1 MDYAELARELG
12 GTLTPATKA
21 QPQKFNVQTES
32 GRGVEVD
39 VRFPTAEEAA
49 APASTAA
56 PQPVDIQALAA
67 ELGGTISAPSE
78 PSTTATGLAGAATR
92 GLALPAAG
100 AAAGALIGGAASLP
114 LGGIGAIPGAIAG
127 AGAATL
133 AGLVADPVVG
143 AVNSMFGTTYTLPTD
158 ALQDLLTRVGVAEP
172 RTAAERIVQTTAA
185 GAGTAGGSVALGKTL
200 QAAAGPVTQGVGRL
214 MAAAPGLQVASG
226 ASAGAAGQ
234 IAKESGAGPVGQ
246 IAASIGGGLLPA
258 VPQIVR
264 SATQATARAVAPSG
278 AGIREQIEPTFKE
291 SVQSIKATVGEKI
304 APENQRIIKSQL
316 TQTPDSVDLVNFRLS
331 GSQVV
336 PDNEAASALKQG
348 WKEGAVASIKA
359 ATDKDRNAM
368 TKMLNIFKNGERSEK
383 YRAMNRPADILG
395 DTVQSRIDF
404 LARNN
409 KTSGM
414 AIDRIARTRLSGKT
428 VDYDPAINTFLGELG
443 KIGVKVELDEKGVAK
458 AILQGSD
465 IQGDKTAQRVLNAV
479 LERLSTAKAPDAYG
493 VHTAKRFIDTQV
505 SYGKKNMANPLT
517 SQAENVLK
525 NLRRNLNQSLGEK
538 FPLYKAANE
547 KYSDTIKA
555 LDDLQDAAGTKIDFK
570 SPNANKAL
578 GTAMRKLTSNYGT
591 RANLIDSLDQ
601 ANQVSSKYGM
611 KLDDDIVNQLIFV
624 NELDRMFGAAAQT
637 SLKGQ
642 QAEALETGVDIARGR
657 LAGRAFDL
665 LAEKA
670 ENLRGINRENA
681 VKTMEEVL
689 KRKGQNQ

>member
-1 MDYAELARELG
+1 MSPEEWLKQQ
-12 GTLTPATKA
+12 PAQT
-21 QPQKFNVQTES
+21 FNVQTGE
-32 GRGVEVD
+32 GRNVAVD
-39 VRFPTAEEAA
+39 VRFPTAEESA
-49 APASTAA
+49 APA
-56 PQPVDIQALAA
+56 PQAQRSMPATPGVTPMSPEQWLASQQPA
-67 ELGGTISAPSE
+67 

-100 AAAGALIGGAASLP
+100 AALGAAVGAP
-114 LGGIGAIPGAIAG
+114 FAGIGAVPGAIAG

-185 GAGTAGGSVALGKTL
+185 GAGTAGGTVALGKTL
-200 QAAAGPVTQGVGRL
+200 QAAAGPVTQGVGQL

-258 VPQIVR
+258 VPQIVKA
-264 SATQATARAVAPSG
+264 ATQATARAVAPAG

-316 TQTPDSVDLVNFRLS
+316 TQTPDSVDLVNVRLS
-331 GSQVV
+331 GSHVV
-336 PDNEAASALKQG
+336 PDNEAASAIKQG
-348 WKEGAVASIKA
+348 WKDGTVASIKA
-359 ATDKDRNAM
+359 ATDKDRQAM
-368 TKMLNIFKNGERSEK
+368 TKMLNIFKMGEK
-383 YRAMNRPADILG
+383 IDKFRAVNRPADILG
-395 DTVQSRIDF
+395 DTVQSRVDF
-404 LARNN
+404 LANSN
-409 KTSGM
+409 QQAGK
-414 AIDRIARTRLSGKT
+414 AIDRIANTRLRGQA
-428 VDYDPAINTFLGELG
+428 VDYDPAINSFLDELG
-443 KIGVKVELDEKGVAK
+443 TLGVKVELDQNGVAK

-465 IQGDKTAQRVLNAV
+465 IQGDKAAQRILNTV
-479 LERLSTAKAPDAYG
+479 LERLSTTNAPDAYG

-505 SYGKKNMANPLT
+505 NYGKKNLANPLT
-517 SQAENVLK
+517 AQAERALK
-525 NLRRNLNQSLGEK
+525 NLRRNLNESLGEK
-538 FPLYKAANE
+538 FPVYKAANE
-547 KYSDTIKA
+547 KYADTITA
-555 LDDLQDAAGTKIDFK
+555 LDDLQKAAGTQIDFD

-601 ANQVSSKYGM
+601 ANQVASKYGM

-624 NELDRMFGAAAQT
+624 NELDRMFGAAADT

-642 QAEALETGVDIARGR
+642 MSQALETGVDIARGGAAR
-657 LAGRAFDL
+657 RAVEL

-670 ENLRGINRENA
+670 EGLRGINKENA
-681 VKTMEEVL
+681 IKAMEEIL
-689 KRKGQNQ
+689 KRKANQ

>member
-1 MDYAELARELG
+1 MDYAALARELG
-12 GTLTPATKA
+12 GTLAPAPKA
-21 QPQKFNVQTES
+21 QPQKFNVPTDS
-32 GRGVEVD
+32 GRNVEVD
-39 VRFPTAEEAA
+39 VRFPTAQE
-49 APASTAA
+49 STTAA
-56 PQPVDIQALAA
+56 PQPMDMNALAA

-100 AAAGALIGGAASLP
+100 AAAGALLGAPFA
-114 LGGIGAIPGAIAG
+114 GVGAVPGAIAG

-200 QAAAGPVTQGVGRL
+200 QAAAGPVTQGVGQL

-234 IAKESGAGPVGQ
+234 TAKEMGAGTGGQ
-246 IAASIGGGLLPA
+246 IAATLAGGLLPA
-258 VPQIVR
+258 APQIVKA
-264 SATQATARAVAPSG
+264 ATQATARAVAPAG

-316 TQTPDSVDLVNFRLS
+316 TQTPDSVDLVNVRLS

-336 PDNEAASALKQG
+336 PDNEAASAIKQG
-348 WKEGAVASIKA
+348 WKDGTVASIKA
-359 ATDKDRNAM
+359 ATDKDRQAM
-368 TKMLNIFKNGERSEK
+368 TKMLNIFKMGEKREAF
-383 YRAMNRPADILG
+383 RAMNRPADILG
-395 DTVQSRIDF
+395 DTVQSRVDF
-404 LARNN
+404 LANSN
-409 KTSGM
+409 QQAGK
-414 AIDRIARTRLSGKT
+414 AIDRIAQTRLRGQA
-428 VDYDPAINTFLGELG
+428 VDYDPAINSFLDELG
-443 KIGVKVELDEKGVAK
+443 TLGVKVELDQNGVAK

-465 IQGDKTAQRVLNAV
+465 IQGDKAAQRILNTV

-505 SYGKKNMANPLT
+505 NYGKKNLANPLT
-517 SQAENVLK
+517 SQAERALK

-538 FPLYKAANE
+538 FPDYKAANE
-547 KYSDTIKA
+547 KYADTITA
-555 LDDLQDAAGTKIDFK
+555 LDDLQKAAGTQIDFD
-570 SPNANKAL
+570 SENANKAL

-601 ANQVSSKYGM
+601 ANQVASKYGM

-624 NELDRMFGAAAQT
+624 NELDRMFGAVADT

-642 QAEALETGVDIARGR
+642 MSQALETGVDIARGGAAR
-657 LAGRAFDL
+657 RAVEL

-670 ENLRGINRENA
+670 EGLRGVNKENA
-681 VKTMEEVL
+681 IKAMEEIL
-689 KRKGQNQ
+689 KRKANP